1 MTTSMKERL
10 NKKNLLI
17 WTTLVPLAIC
27 LIYSVFYLALG
38 NVLSHTLDVAVWA
51 VMIFIVLFR
60 LGYNL
65 ELNVV
70 KGYYR
75 SYFGIGLLATIC
87 GMAIV
92 VVSVIL
98 NFIGAVA
105 LVPISIAL
113 LVFCAVFS
121 PDFFNMDRLPFVL
134 RLLAGGLIV
143 GVLVALAVFLF

>member
-1 MTTSMKERL
+1 MTTSMTQRL

-17 WTTLVPLAIC
+17 WATLVPLAIC
-27 LIYSVFYLALG
+27 LVYSFFYLALG
-38 NVLSHTLDVAVWA
+38 NIISHTLDVAVWG
-51 VMIFIVLFR
+51 VMISIVLFR

-75 SYFGIGLLATIC
+75 SYFGVGLLVVIC
-87 GMAIV
+87 GMAIA

-98 NFIGAVA
+98 DIVGAVA
-105 LVPISIAL
+105 LVPISMVL
-113 LVFCAVFS
+113 LGFCVVFS
-121 PDFFNMDRLPFVL
+121 PDFFGMDRVPFVL

-143 GVLVALAVFLF
+143 GLIVALAVFL

>member
-1 MTTSMKERL
+1 MKERL

-17 WTTLVPLAIC
+17 WATLVPLAIC
-27 LIYSVFYLALG
+27 LVYSLFYLALG
-38 NVLSHTLDVAVWA
+38 SVLSHTVDVAVWG
-51 VMIFIVLFR
+51 VVIFIVLFR

-75 SYFGIGLLATIC
+75 SYFGVGLLVTIC
-87 GMAIV
+87 GMAIA

-98 NFIGAVA
+98 DFVGAVA
-105 LVPISIAL
+105 LIPISMVL
-113 LVFCAVFS
+113 LGFCVVFS
-121 PDFFNMDRLPFVL
+121 PDFFNMDRVHFIF

-143 GVLVALAVFLF
+143 GLLFALAVFL

>member
-17 WTTLVPLAIC
+17 WATLLPLAIC
-27 LIYSVFYLALG
+27 LVYSLFYLALG
-38 NVLSHTLDVAVWA
+38 SILSHTLDVAVWG
-51 VMIFIVLFR
+51 VVIFIVLFR

-75 SYFGIGLLATIC
+75 SYFGVGLLVTIC
-87 GMAIV
+87 GMAIA

-98 NFIGAVA
+98 DFVGAVA
-105 LVPISIAL
+105 LVPISMVL
-113 LVFCAVFS
+113 LGFCVVFS
-121 PDFFNMDRLPFVL
+121 PDFFNMDRIPFIL
-134 RLLAGGLIV
+134 RLLACGLIV
-143 GVLVALAVFLF
+143 GLLVALAVFL

>member
-17 WTTLVPLAIC
+17 WTALAPLAIC

-38 NVLSHTLDVAVWA
+38 TVLSHTLDVAVWGI
-51 VMIFIVLFR
+51 MIFIVLFR

-65 ELNVV
+65 ELNIV

-75 SYFGIGLLATIC
+75 SYFGVGLLATIC
-87 GMAIV
+87 GMAIA

-98 NFIGAVA
+98 DFIGAVA
-105 LVPISIAL
+105 LVPISMVL
-113 LVFCAVFS
+113 LGFCVMFS
-121 PDFFNMDRLPFVL
+121 PDFFDMDRVPFVL

-143 GVLVALAVFLF
+143 GLIVALAVFI

>member
-1 MTTSMKERL
+1 M
-10 NKKNLLI
+10 
-17 WTTLVPLAIC
+17 PLAIC

-75 SYFGIGLLATIC
+75 SYFGVGLLVTIC
-87 GMAIV
+87 GMAIA

-98 NFIGAVA
+98 DLVGAVA
-105 LVPISIAL
+105 LVPISIVL
-113 LVFCAVFS
+113 LGFCVAFS
-121 PDFFNMDRLPFVL
+121 PDFFDMDRVPFIL
-134 RLLAGGLIV
+134 RLLVGGLIV
-143 GVLVALAVFLF
+143 GVLVALAVFL